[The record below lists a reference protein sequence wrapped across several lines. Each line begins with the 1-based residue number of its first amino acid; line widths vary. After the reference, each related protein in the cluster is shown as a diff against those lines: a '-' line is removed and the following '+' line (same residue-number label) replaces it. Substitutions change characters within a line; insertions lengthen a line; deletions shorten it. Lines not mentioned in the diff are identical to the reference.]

1 MNSGSEYMRGV
12 ADISGEVGDTGP
24 GEPLTGPGRHDP
36 PPAGLP
42 ILWRDEH
49 YVVVY
54 KPSGMLVHR
63 TAIDGHTALIAL
75 QVLRRQLGHHVYP
88 VHRLDRPT
96 AGLLLFAT
104 HSRDVEPLARLFR
117 AGQVHKRYL
126 AIVRGRVRS
135 GLVFDSP
142 LADLDDDY
150 LRHPARHMRSA
161 REGTEAKGRDVSAW
175 PAPGS
180 GLREA
185 HGIATPLAD
194 VELPFPVG
202 RYASARY
209 SLLEVLPTTGRRHQ
223 IRRHLKRAMHPI
235 IGDTTYGDGRHNLF
249 FRERFAGLRLMLC
262 AIGMSFTHPYTAAE
276 VRLRSAPDADFL
288 RIMTALGWHDPVRG
302 LLEGQTPLPGGLS
315 VHAHC
320 GPFRWPSAPTPDE
333 APGAVVPEDE
343 RTG

>member
-1 MNSGSEYMRGV
+1 MNSGSGYTRGV
-12 ADISGEVGDTGP
+12 ADISAEAWDNDP
-24 GEPLTGPGRHDP
+24 GESLTGPGRCIP

-63 TAIDGHTALIAL
+63 TAIDGHTAPIAL

-104 HSRDVEPLARLFR
+104 DSRDVEPLARLFR
-117 AGQVHKRYL
+117 VGQVHKQYL

-135 GLVFDSP
+135 ELVLDSP
-142 LADLDDDY
+142 LADPSDDY
-150 LRHPARHMRSA
+150 LRHPARGSGKTRDRSRIA
-161 REGTEAKGRDVSAW
+161 DGNAGNP
-175 PAPGS
+175 PAPGN

-185 HGIATPLAD
+185 HGLARPLAD

-202 RYASARY
+202 RYVSARY

-223 IRRHLKRAMHPI
+223 IRRHLKRAMHPL

-262 AIGMSFTHPYTAAE
+262 AIGMSFTHPYTTTE
-276 VRLRSAPDADFL
+276 VRLRCAPDADFL
-288 RIMTALGWHDPVRG
+288 RIMTALGWQAPVRG
-302 LLEGQTPLPGGLS
+302 LIAGQAPLPGAG
-315 VHAHC
+315 AGC
-320 GPFRWPSAPTPDE
+320 GCRPWRGTP
-333 APGAVVPEDE
+333 PH
-343 RTG
+343 